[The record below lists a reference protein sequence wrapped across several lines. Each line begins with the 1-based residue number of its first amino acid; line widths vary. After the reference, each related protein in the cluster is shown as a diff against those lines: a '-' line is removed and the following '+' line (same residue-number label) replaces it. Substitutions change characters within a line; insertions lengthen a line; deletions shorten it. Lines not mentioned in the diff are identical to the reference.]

1 MPHLKLLIPLFAIVI
16 QLLLSTYSIA
26 MPSNNQWIA
35 GAVVPP
41 VESTK
46 QQKKK
51 IRKAKHADKKRYRQA
66 QRASRKESK
75 VKQFFAKQNSMNDKA
90 KNKLKLGIVLLS
102 IAVFLLLLFEGI
114 YWGAFLAGTLFA
126 VLTTLSAFLFVLVFV
141 AAIVG
146 FLAVIYLLLGM
157 TAVEKETNPSQ
168 KGSWIWIVGIA
179 SILLLISWF
188 LIPIMLPLMLYSIG
202 WLVVIFLLLI
212 LALVGVYSTSIFL
225 LKKITSNT

>member
-26 MPSNNQWIA
+26 MPSNKQWIA
-35 GAVVPP
+35 GVVVPP
-41 VESTK
+41 AESTK

-51 IRKAKHADKKRYRQA
+51 IRKAEQADKKRYRQA
-66 QRASRKESK
+66 ARASRKESK
-75 VKQFFAKQNSMNDKA
+75 VKQFFAKQNSMNTKA
-90 KNKLKLGIVLLS
+90 KNKLKLGIILLS

-126 VLTTLSAFLFVLVFV
+126 VLSTLSAFLFILVFV

-168 KGSWIWIVGIA
+168 KGSWVWIIGIA

-202 WLVVIFLLLI
+202 WLMVIFLLLI
-212 LALVGVYSTSIFL
+212 LALVGVYSTSVLL
-225 LKKITSNT
+225 LKKK